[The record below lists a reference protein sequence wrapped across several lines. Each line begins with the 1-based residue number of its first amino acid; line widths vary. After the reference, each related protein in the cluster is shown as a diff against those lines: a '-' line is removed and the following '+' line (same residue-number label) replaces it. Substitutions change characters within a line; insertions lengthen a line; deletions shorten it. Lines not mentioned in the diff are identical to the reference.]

1 MSGYI
6 NRQVE
11 ERARAFEAAKSLLD
25 NAALEKRD
33 LNAEESAQYV
43 AINADIDARGLVI
56 SQMLADEKRDAEIR
70 SAVAGHVEARPEE
83 RAAEVQTDAD
93 RIRSLARGETRS
105 LNFERRDV
113 TKAAT
118 GAPVPTS
125 FYDTIIEV
133 ARYTGP
139 MLETSTVL
147 NTAGGENLQIPRTN
161 AYSTGGIIGEGSA
174 ISESDPTFQAFLTL
188 GAFKYSFLVQVS
200 LEMIEDSGVDL
211 LGYMGTNVGQALGL
225 AVNAGLTTGTGTT
238 QPNGIVNSA
247 AAGIT
252 GGTGVSGAF
261 TTNNVIDLVYST
273 DNAVRRLPGFGI
285 MGGATA
291 MAAARKLQ
299 DGNGS
304 YVWQPSLQA
313 GQPDRL
319 LGYAVFEN
327 PSMAA
332 VATSAKSLIAGD
344 LKSYLVRQVG
354 GIRLD
359 RSDDYAFA
367 DGLVTFRAIFRV
379 DGGLPQTAH
388 VKTFVGGAS

>member
-1 MSGYI
+1 MSDYV

-25 NAALEKRD
+25 NAASEKRD
-33 LNAEESAQYV
+33 LNAEESAQYA
-43 AINADIDARGLVI
+43 AINADIDARGMVI
-56 SQMLADEKRDAEIR
+56 SQMLADEKRDQEIR

-113 TKAAT
+113 KVTST

-161 AYSTGGIIGEGSA
+161 AYSTGSIIGEGST
-174 ISESDPTFQAFLTL
+174 ISESDPTFSAFLTL

-238 QPNGIVNSA
+238 QPTGIVTSA

-261 TTNNVIDLVYST
+261 TTANVIDLVYST

-285 MGGATA
+285 MGSATA
-291 MAAARKLQ
+291 MAAARKLT
-299 DGNGS
+299 DPMGS
-304 YVWQPSLQA
+304 YVWQPSLQV

-319 LGYAVFEN
+319 LGYPVFEN

-332 VATSAKSLIAGD
+332 VGTSAKSLIAGD
-344 LKSYLVRQVG
+344 LKTYIVRQVG